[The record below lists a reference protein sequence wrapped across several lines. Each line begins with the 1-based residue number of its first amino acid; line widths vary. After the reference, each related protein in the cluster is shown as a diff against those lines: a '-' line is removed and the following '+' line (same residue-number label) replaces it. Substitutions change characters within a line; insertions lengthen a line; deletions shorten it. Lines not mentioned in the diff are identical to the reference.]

1 MSKQRRL
8 GSNGAVSEAQSSQ
21 TIIRALEL
29 GIAFLDSARYAD
41 MSLVN
46 R

>member
-8 GSNGAVSEAQSSQ
+8 GRNGAVSEAQSQ
-21 TIIRALEL
+21 TIGRALVL

-41 MSLVN
+41 MSYVN